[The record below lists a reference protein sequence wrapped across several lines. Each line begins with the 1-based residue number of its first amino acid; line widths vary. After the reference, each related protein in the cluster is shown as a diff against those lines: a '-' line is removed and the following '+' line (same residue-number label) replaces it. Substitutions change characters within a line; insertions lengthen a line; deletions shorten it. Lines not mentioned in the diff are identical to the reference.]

1 LPRGEAH
8 AVPLRGELFV
18 RLVDGPPAGGVAL
31 LIHGWQATADLNF
44 HPLFASLGQSHRVI
58 APDLRGHGRS
68 LYPEEPF
75 TLEDAAD
82 DLAALLVD
90 LGIESATLVG
100 YSIGTAVAQT
110 MAHRHPGLVAGMVLI
125 GGELA
130 PRTRPHEKVYD
141 RLGDWLGTGLRLTNG
156 RWAAHRLVSKAAR
169 ETPDVE
175 RLRGWLV
182 QEIERGHPAS
192 LRAAGRALARFDGRP
207 MAEARSEIPVVA
219 VITRRDRLVRPARQE
234 RLAAA
239 WRAEIVDLDADHDAP
254 LAQPEA
260 FNRAV
265 QDALQLLA
273 EVRSA

>member
-1 LPRGEAH
+1 
-8 AVPLRGELFV
+8 LFV
-18 RLVDGPPAGGVAL
+18 RSVDGPPAARVAL

-44 HPLFASLGQSHRVI
+44 HPLFAALGRTHRVL

-82 DLAALLVD
+82 DFAGLIRD
-90 LGIESATLVG
+90 LGIGSVTLVG

-110 MAHRHPGLVAGMVLI
+110 LADRHPALVDGMVLI
-125 GGELA
+125 GGELE
-130 PRTRPHEKVYD
+130 PRTRPHEQVYD
-141 RLGDWLGTGLRLTNG
+141 RLGDWLGTALRLTNG
-156 RWAAHRLVSKAAR
+156 RWAAHRLVGKAAR
-169 ETPDVE
+169 ETPEAE

-182 QEIERGHPAS
+182 QEMERGHPAS

-207 MAEARSEIPVVA
+207 VAAARPEIPVVS

-239 WRAEIVDLDADHDAP
+239 WRAQVVNLDADHDAP

-260 FNRAV
+260 FSNAV
-265 QDALQLLA
+265 IDALQLLA
-273 EVRSA
+273 QVPSA